1 MILIFAHTKERI
13 MSREETNK
21 LKYTIALI
29 AEFAEK
35 FGIGEKQ
42 AYNYLSRFK
51 GLAHLFSFY
60 DVIHTLS
67 FAILELFSQYDYR
80 YTKTS
85 NHICLASRHF
95 YQ

>member
-1 MILIFAHTKERI
+1 

-29 AEFAEK
+29 SEFADR

-51 GLAHLFSFY
+51 CLAHLFTFY
-60 DVIHTLS
+60 NVIHTLS
-67 FAILELFSQYDYR
+67 FDDAVDMMIQVCAHNGGGLR
-80 YTKTS
+80 
-85 NHICLASRHF
+85 
-95 YQ
+95 

>member
-1 MILIFAHTKERI
+1 

-29 AEFAEK
+29 AEFANR

-51 GLAHLFSFY
+51 GLAHLSSFY
-60 DVIHTLS
+60 NVIHTQS
-67 FAILELFSQYDYR
+67 FDDAVDMMVQ
-80 YTKTS
+80 
-85 NHICLASRHF
+85 ICAHNGGGLR
-95 YQ
+95 

>member
-1 MILIFAHTKERI
+1 

-29 AEFAEK
+29 AEFANR

-51 GLAHLFSFY
+51 GLAHLFTFY
-60 DVIHTLS
+60 NVIHTHS
-67 FAILELFSQYDYR
+67 FDDAVDMMIQVCAHNGGGLR
-80 YTKTS
+80 
-85 NHICLASRHF
+85 
-95 YQ
+95 

>member
-1 MILIFAHTKERI
+1 

-29 AEFAEK
+29 AEFADR

-51 GLAHLFSFY
+51 GLAHLFTFY
-60 DVIHTLS
+60 NVIHTQS
-67 FAILELFSQYDYR
+67 FDDAVDIMIQVCAQNGGGLR
-80 YTKTS
+80 
-85 NHICLASRHF
+85 
-95 YQ
+95 

>member
-1 MILIFAHTKERI
+1 

-29 AEFAEK
+29 AEFANR

-51 GLAHLFSFY
+51 GLAHLFTFYNVIQTHSF
-60 DVIHTLS
+60 DDAVDMMIQVCAHNGGGL
-67 FAILELFSQYDYR
+67 R
-80 YTKTS
+80 
-85 NHICLASRHF
+85 
-95 YQ
+95 

>member
-1 MILIFAHTKERI
+1 

-29 AEFAEK
+29 AEFANR

-51 GLAHLFSFY
+51 GLSHLFAFY
-60 DVIHTLS
+60 NVIHTQS
-67 FAILELFSQYDYR
+67 FDDAVDMMIQVCAHNGGGLR
-80 YTKTS
+80 
-85 NHICLASRHF
+85 
-95 YQ
+95 

>member
-1 MILIFAHTKERI
+1 

-29 AEFAEK
+29 AEFADR

-51 GLAHLFSFY
+51 GLSHLFAFY
-60 DVIHTLS
+60 NVIHTQS
-67 FAILELFSQYDYR
+67 FDDVVDMMIQVCAHNGGGLR
-80 YTKTS
+80 
-85 NHICLASRHF
+85 
-95 YQ
+95 

>member
-67 FAILELFSQYDYR
+67 FEEAIFRLPQP
-80 YTKTS
+80 
-85 NHICLASRHF
+85 I
-95 YQ
+95 

>member
-1 MILIFAHTKERI
+1 

-29 AEFAEK
+29 AEFADR

-51 GLAHLFSFY
+51 GLAHLFTFY
-60 DVIHTLS
+60 NVIHTQS
-67 FAILELFSQYDYR
+67 FDDAVDMMIQVCARNGGGLR
-80 YTKTS
+80 
-85 NHICLASRHF
+85 
-95 YQ
+95 

>member
-1 MILIFAHTKERI
+1 

-29 AEFAEK
+29 AEFANR

-51 GLAHLFSFY
+51 GLAHLFAFY
-60 DVIHTLS
+60 NVIHTQS
-67 FAILELFSQYDYR
+67 FDDAVDMMIQVCAHNGGGLR
-80 YTKTS
+80 
-85 NHICLASRHF
+85 
-95 YQ
+95 

>member
-1 MILIFAHTKERI
+1 

-29 AEFAEK
+29 AEFADR

-51 GLAHLFSFY
+51 GLSHLFAFY
-60 DVIHTLS
+60 NVIHTQS
-67 FAILELFSQYDYR
+67 FDDAVDMMIQVCAHNGGGLR
-80 YTKTS
+80 
-85 NHICLASRHF
+85 
-95 YQ
+95 

>member
-1 MILIFAHTKERI
+1 

-29 AEFAEK
+29 AEFANR

-51 GLAHLFSFY
+51 GLAHLFTFY
-60 DVIHTLS
+60 NVIHTQS
-67 FAILELFSQYDYR
+67 FDDAVDMMIQVCARNGGGLR
-80 YTKTS
+80 
-85 NHICLASRHF
+85 
-95 YQ
+95 

>member
-1 MILIFAHTKERI
+1 MSHKYIFKKKDI

-29 AEFAEK
+29 AEFANK

-51 GLAHLFSFY
+51 GLAHLFAFY

-67 FAILELFSQYDYR
+67 FEDAIDTMVQVC
-80 YTKTS
+80 
-85 NHICLASRHF
+85 NHNGGGL
-95 YQ
+95 Q

>member
-1 MILIFAHTKERI
+1 

-29 AEFAEK
+29 AEFADR

-51 GLAHLFSFY
+51 GLAHLFTFYNVIYTQSF
-60 DVIHTLS
+60 DDAVDRMIQVCAHNGGGL
-67 FAILELFSQYDYR
+67 R
-80 YTKTS
+80 
-85 NHICLASRHF
+85 
-95 YQ
+95 

>member
-1 MILIFAHTKERI
+1 

-29 AEFAEK
+29 AEFADR

-51 GLAHLFSFY
+51 GLAHLFTFY
-60 DVIHTLS
+60 NVIHTQS
-67 FAILELFSQYDYR
+67 FDDAVDMMIQVCADNGGGLR
-80 YTKTS
+80 
-85 NHICLASRHF
+85 
-95 YQ
+95 

>member
-1 MILIFAHTKERI
+1 

-29 AEFAEK
+29 AEFANR

-51 GLAHLFSFY
+51 GLAHLFTFY
-60 DVIHTLS
+60 NVIHTQS
-67 FAILELFSQYDYR
+67 FDDAVNMMIQVCAHNGGGLR
-80 YTKTS
+80 
-85 NHICLASRHF
+85 
-95 YQ
+95 

>member
-29 AEFAEK
+29 AGFAKK

-67 FAILELFSQYDYR
+67 FEEAIDTMVQVCSHNGGGLR
-80 YTKTS
+80 
-85 NHICLASRHF
+85 
-95 YQ
+95 

>member
-1 MILIFAHTKERI
+1 
-13 MSREETNK
+13 MSREETSK

-29 AEFAEK
+29 AEFANR

-51 GLAHLFSFY
+51 GLAHLFAFY

-67 FAILELFSQYDYR
+67 FEDAIDTMIQVCSHNGGGLQ
-80 YTKTS
+80 
-85 NHICLASRHF
+85 
-95 YQ
+95 